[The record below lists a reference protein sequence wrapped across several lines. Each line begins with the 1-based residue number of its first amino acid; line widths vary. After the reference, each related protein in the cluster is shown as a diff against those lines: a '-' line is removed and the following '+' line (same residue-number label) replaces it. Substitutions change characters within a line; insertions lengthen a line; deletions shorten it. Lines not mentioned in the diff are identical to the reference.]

1 MSKKKYKPILQLHID
16 KYVAEG
22 KCMGKHEE
30 KVIFV
35 EGTVPG
41 DIVNVQITKNKK
53 SFAEARVL
61 SFEKYADTRI
71 DSFCKHFGTCG
82 GCKWQHLPYPL
93 QIAYKEQQVIDQLH
107 RIGNITVD
115 EILPIISC
123 KEQTFYRNKLEF
135 TFSNKQY
142 LSINDLNTEVS
153 NEKNVL
159 GFHAPRLFDK
169 IIDIDTC
176 YLQSDWSNEVK
187 NYIRRKSTALGYTYY
202 DHRNHIGL
210 MRNIIIRTSSTGEK
224 MLNVVFGENEPDK
237 INELMHAIDE
247 AFPHIDALLYTINT
261 KWNDTIYD
269 QEVLLYK
276 GKNYIDEKL
285 EDKVFRISA
294 KSFFQTNTKQTEELY
309 NVVRKMVACSGN
321 EVLYDL
327 YCGTGS
333 IGIFLAENVKK
344 IIGVDS
350 VEQAI
355 EDAKLNALKNGLKNT
370 FYYTGD
376 VIKVCNQEFFVEHG
390 QADVVVIDPPRAGC
404 HEKLLQWLLQIK
416 APKIVY
422 VSCNPATQAR
432 DLQILCTQ
440 YNCKLSQSVDMFPHT
455 HHVENVVLLTL
466 KK

>member
-1 MSKKKYKPILQLHID
+1 MSKKKYKPIPNLYIE

-22 KCMGKHEE
+22 KCMGKHED

-53 SFAEARVL
+53 SYAEARVI
-61 SFEKYADTRI
+61 SFEKYADTRVEA
-71 DSFCKHFGTCG
+71 FCKHFGTCG
-82 GCKWQHLPYPL
+82 GCKWQHLPYHL
-93 QIAYKEQQVIDQLH
+93 QIAYKEQQVKDQLQ
-107 RIGNITVD
+107 RIGNTEVD
-115 EILPIISC
+115 EILPIAPCS
-123 KEQTFYRNKLEF
+123 EQTFYRNKLEF

-142 LSINDLNTEVS
+142 LSSKDLNSEIS

-176 YLQSDWSNEVK
+176 YLQTAWSNEVRNFIRDK
-187 NYIRRKSTALGYTYY
+187 TIAMNYSYY
-202 DHRNHIGL
+202 DHRNHVGL

-224 MLNVVFGENEPDK
+224 MLNVVFGENEIDK
-237 INELMHAIDE
+237 IKELMHTIDE
-247 AFPHIDALLYTINT
+247 NFPDIDALLYTINT

-269 QEVLLYK
+269 QEVMLYK

-294 KSFFQTNTKQTEELY
+294 KSFFQTNTKQTEVLY
-309 NVVRKMVACSGN
+309 NIVKKMAACSGN

-344 IIGVDS
+344 IVGVDS

-355 EDAKLNALKNGLKNT
+355 EDAKLNALHNGLNNT

-376 VIKVCNQEFFVEHG
+376 VIKVCNQDLFIQHG
-390 QADVVVIDPPRAGC
+390 QADIVVIDPPRAGC
-404 HEKLLQWLLQIK
+404 HEKLLHWLLEIK

-440 YNCKLSQSVDMFPHT
+440 YDCKLSQSVDMFPHT

-466 KK
+466 KS